1 MSMIN
6 SEFFSEAQ
14 IVANHALGYHDP
26 IGVGVEKG
34 IKYLRNKRYNVNHE
48 SFTDRKFNMY
58 AEHYAK
64 LAKCMIKEYQLYRK
78 ACDAGVFDNEPV

>member
-1 MSMIN
+1 MMIN

-14 IVANHALGYHDP
+14 IVANHALGFADP
-26 IGVGVEKG
+26 IGVGIEKG
-34 IKYLRNKRYNVNHE
+34 IKYLRQKRYNPDHW

-64 LAKCMIKEYQLYRK
+64 LAECMIKEYQLYKK
-78 ACDAGVFDNEPV
+78 ACDAGVFDLESV